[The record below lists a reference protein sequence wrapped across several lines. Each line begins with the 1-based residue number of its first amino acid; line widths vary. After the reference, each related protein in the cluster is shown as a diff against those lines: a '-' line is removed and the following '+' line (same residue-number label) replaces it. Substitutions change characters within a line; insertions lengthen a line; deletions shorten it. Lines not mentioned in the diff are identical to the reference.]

1 MNSYNMVPIVI
12 EQSSKGERS
21 FDIYSRLLRDR
32 IIFLGE
38 GIDDHL
44 SNTIVAQLLFLQSED
59 NSKDIHMY
67 INSGGGVVTAGMAI
81 YDTMNLIKPDVCTYC
96 IGQCASMAA
105 VLLSS
110 GAKGKRFVLPNARVM
125 IHQPSGGAEGQAT
138 DINIQAKE
146 ISRMKESLNMIL
158 AKNCK
163 KSIDIVA
170 KDTERDYFL
179 NADEAVAYGLVDKVY
194 IKK

>member
-44 SNTIVAQLLFLQSED
+44 SNTIVAQLLFLQSESD
-59 NSKDIHMY
+59 TKDIHMY
-67 INSGGGVVTAGMAI
+67 INSGGGSVTAGMAI
-81 YDTMNLIKPDVCTYC
+81 YDTMNLVKCDICTYC

-110 GAKGKRFVLPNARVM
+110 GAKGKRFALPSSRVM

-146 ISRMKESLNMIL
+146 ILRIKENLNMIL
-158 AKNCK
+158 SKNCK
-163 KSIDIVA
+163 KDIATIA
-170 KDTERDYFL
+170 KDTDRDYFL
-179 NADEAVAYGLVDKVY
+179 SAEEAVTYGLVDKVY
-194 IKK
+194 VRK